1 MSVFRTLAPA
11 LAIAAAS
18 ALPAHAQDA
27 ARTASAASPDGQIR
41 VTLTIDNEGRPFYQV
56 ARGDKPVIAQS
67 ALGFLL
73 ADQPAL
79 QRRFRIED
87 VATSRSDTRWEQPW
101 GEWQFVRDNHV
112 ELKVRLRD
120 TTALARVMTVTFRIF
135 DDGIGFR
142 YEFAD
147 QPNLKT
153 LNIVEELTE
162 FNVAE
167 DGDAWWIPGGE
178 WNRYEYLYNKTP
190 ISGIGT
196 AHTPVT
202 MRFRDGTHLAFHE
215 AALVDYSGMWLRRV
229 EGTRFRAHLSPAAR
243 GPKVVRGTPFTTPW
257 RTVRIAPSAPAL
269 YMSQLELNLN
279 EPNKLGDVSWYRPSK
294 YVGVWWELHLE
305 KTTWNRERL
314 GATTAN
320 VKRYIDFAAKH
331 GLTGVLVEGW
341 NVGWDSDWFGNG
353 DAFDFAKP
361 VPEFDMAELSRYATA
376 RGVRIVGHHETGG
389 SATHYERQADR
400 AYAYARKHNIGTVKS
415 GYVADAGGLRR
426 IGPDGKLMFEWHDGQ
441 FASNHHLNIVR
452 TAARYR
458 VAVNPHEPIK
468 DTGLRRTYPNWVTRE
483 GARGQ
488 EYNAWGEPFNSV
500 SHDVDIIFTRMLSG
514 PFDYTPGILSLE
526 GRNGRPLNSTL
537 AKQLAH
543 YVTIYS
549 PEQMAA
555 DLPENYERYLD
566 AFQFIKDVPADWSE
580 TRVLNGEVGQFAT
593 IARKERGGQGWY
605 IGSVTDGEARR
616 VAIKLD
622 FLDPGKRYRAEI
634 YRDGNDADYR
644 TAKRHSIVIERRD
657 VTNATTLNLRL
668 APGGGAA
675 VRIVPAR

>member
-1 MSVFRTLAPA
+1 MLKLLPLAA
-11 LAIAAAS
+11 LAAAS
-18 ALPAHAQDA
+18 PAYAQQQPVPAD
-27 ARTASAASPDGQIR
+27 RIASATSPDGQIT
-41 VTLTIDNEGRPFYQV
+41 VTLAIDNEGRPNYWV
-56 ARGDKPVIAQS
+56 TKAGKPIIAQS
-67 ALGFLL
+67 ALGFILSDAPKL
-73 ADQPAL
+73 H
-79 QRRFRIED
+79 RRFAIENR
-87 VATSRSDTRWEQPW
+87 TTLSRDSTWEQPW
-101 GEWQFVRDNHV
+101 GEWQNVRDNHV
-112 ELKVRLRD
+112 ELKVRLKE
-120 TTALARVMTVTFRIF
+120 TTALARVMDVTFRIF
-135 DDGIGFR
+135 NDGVGFR
-142 YEFAD
+142 YEIPD

-153 LNIVEELTE
+153 LNITDELTE
-162 FNVAE
+162 FAVAE
-167 DGDAWWIPGGE
+167 DGDAWWTPGGE
-178 WNRYEYLYNKTP
+178 WNRYEYPYNRTP
-190 ISGIGT
+190 ISGVGT
-196 AHTPVT
+196 AHTPITV
-202 MRFRDGTHLAFHE
+202 RFKDGTHIAFHE
-215 AALVDYSGMWLRRV
+215 ASLVDYSAMWMRRV
-229 EGTRFRAHLSPAAR
+229 EGTKFRAHLSPAAK
-243 GPKVVRGTPFTTPW
+243 GPKVVRNAPFTTPW
-257 RTVRIAPSAPAL
+257 RTMRIASSAPAL

-279 EPNKLGDVSWYRPSK
+279 EPNKLGDVSWYKPSK

-331 GLTGVLVEGW
+331 GFTGVLVEGW

-353 DAFDFAKP
+353 DAFDFATP

-389 SATHYERQADR
+389 SASHYEKQAER

-452 TAARYR
+452 TAAKHR

-514 PFDYTPGILSLE
+514 PFDYTPGILSLV
-526 GRNGRPLNSTL
+526 GRDNRPLNSTL

-555 DLPENYERYLD
+555 DLPENYERYPE
-566 AFQFIKDVPADWSE
+566 AFQFIKDVPADWSD
-580 TRVLNGEVGQFAT
+580 TIVLNGEVGQYAT
-593 IARKERGGQGWY
+593 IVRKERGGDGWY
-605 IGSVTDGEARR
+605 LGAVTDQTARR
-616 VAIKLD
+616 SRVTLD
-622 FLDPGKRYRAEI
+622 FLDAGRNYTAEI
-634 YRDGNDADYR
+634 YRDGDDADYR
-644 TAKRHSIVIERRD
+644 TDKRHSIRIERRTVRKGD
-657 VTNATTLNLRL
+657 TLDLRL

-675 VRIVPAR
+675 VRMVPTR